1 MNIDKVKAYNLSI
14 ELEND
19 LDNGIYDQFQTNVD
33 LAAKLQRKLSN
44 YSIVVNSELMLNFKE
59 REFLR
64 NNLYV

>member
-1 MNIDKVKAYNLSI
+1 MNIDKVKAYNLAI

-33 LAAKLQRKLSN
+33 IASKLQRKLSN
-44 YSIVVNSELMLNFKE
+44 YSIVVNSELRLNFKE

-64 NNLYV
+64 NNLYI

>member
-1 MNIDKVKAYNLSI
+1 MNMDKVKAYNLAI

-33 LAAKLQRKLSN
+33 MAAKLQRKLSN
-44 YSIVVNSELMLNFKE
+44 YSIVVNSELRLNFKE

-64 NNLYV
+64 NNLYI